1 MTNNGT
7 ITGSTFTGPVTN
19 SGEITGG
26 TFTALVGASATEPGV
41 ISGGTFEGEV
51 LTSPS
56 CVISGGDFKNATVT
70 SGGGIIN
77 GGTFSNF
84 TMDSETGELTITG
97 TVNLNANANALAPL
111 TITLDDKSIQS
122 ITVEKDA
129 TFNAGSTPVSV
140 DVTNDGTISGGMF
153 TGKITGTGTITGG
166 DFFGADIS
174 GFTGVLTG
182 GTFAGFT
189 ISDTDYG
196 RTLTI
201 TAQDFD
207 LTEINLA
214 SFGLKRVVVAAGASV
229 SDADLSDST
238 GITFQNNGVISG
250 GTFGCYVDN
259 TSTITGGTFNGILMN
274 DSTIT
279 GATITGDLHNLSGT
293 VTNCKI
299 DGRIHN
305 YSYTIK
311 GCITGCTFGENAVV
325 GQNEGTIE
333 VTMTV
338 NGADATFK
346 YGENILSALETTFGE
361 GEWYAVVDGTQ
372 TDILDTDTF
381 GLQKQTYACA
391 HYVGTD
397 DEGKKVLYI
406 TTPTAVTD
414 DMLAGISTIVVAAG
428 GAITGGTFNG
438 YVWNYATISGGT
450 FNGSVGNMED
460 AVIHG
465 ADGSVPQINGKIYY
479 NEREAQILQPCA
491 FGANASVTA
500 ENNKGIIQV
509 PMTVNGESR
518 NFNFGDNV
526 LDALNAIRSGA
537 DWCALEGDKHTP
549 VKAEDAFGLQSRSY
563 NYTYYVEDTAQGS
576 ILFITAPVEVTGEML
591 EGISTVDVTATGEI
605 TGGTFDCFV
614 SNYATISGGTFNGG
628 VWNRSNA
635 GSVPVIQG
643 KDGRIPEINGQ
654 FGSDAPNAQILQPC
668 NFGPNA
674 SVTVANGTIEVVVIV
689 NGEEKFVNYGADILE
704 TLGPS
709 TTGPWYRV
717 NAGGTRAL
725 VREGDTFASLQKEAY
740 TSQIL
745 LPKPE
750 QPVINYAEET
760 LTVTL
765 PEGALPEGVEVED
778 ITVNIQCEGKTYLY
792 YSRMTGMS
800 MDIPLSTIAMYIGIT
815 LPSVD
820 ENATAL
826 SVYYSIDSADYTEI
840 ARSEV
845 TDFTIPARPDI
856 NVDTVYP
863 GYNEMT
869 VTFDT
874 EPYNVYLQSV
884 KEPEKYFYDEDDGV
898 VDGCIHGL
906 TEGTEYTVHF
916 RVPPTEDSFASIPY
930 LLDET
935 YTTLTRTRLSVE
947 AAETSWSW
955 RPGFSLTA
963 EDCFTAQ
970 IATEGEVKELPEKGK
985 FTLSAVNED
994 GEPVGFPL
1002 TNAGTYTVTASLA
1015 EDVANDY
1022 TLENGGVFTVTIDP
1036 LELPAPVLTLDYGA
1050 EIIAIAELPETLP
1063 EGIERE
1069 SLWIDIFANDAGIAK
1084 LPPVLTVG
1092 SWFTLSDLGYW
1103 YGETLPA
1110 AAGKEDAVLSF
1121 CFSIEGYEGNIVG
1134 QAAELVIPAR
1144 PEADAPDSDA
1154 RANAVTWNS
1163 IQMLDADM
1171 LAVYDLGVAPRG
1183 DELPAEPTFVDEDG
1197 DGLITGLAEGTEYCL
1212 YFRKKAT
1219 DSSFRSEWYARSD
1232 IWVSTYRR
1240 PALSAGVE
1248 TAEYTWT
1255 PDFAL
1260 DIGEE
1265 MVFTGVE
1272 DGTEPAVPA
1281 DDYALS
1287 ITDENGAQVTGTIR
1301 DAGTYT
1307 VKVTMESDSY
1317 VLAEGKDTFTVT
1329 VQPLDLS
1336 GEEVVLRVEGP
1347 LTVGYT
1353 GASVYPQIGG
1363 DVLEVELNGK
1373 YCGTLPADCF
1383 TIEAAEGKNDV
1394 NAGDAYLTIVGQGNA
1409 TGRAELA
1416 YTITAKDIA
1425 DESVNVEPIG
1435 ELVYTGAALEPPV
1448 TVKDGEKALAEG
1460 TDYAVTYANNTAA
1473 GTATVTITGKGNY
1486 AGERTINFT
1495 IVQKDIAEDEGF
1507 TIDPIPDQVY
1517 TGGEIEPEITVKDGD
1532 TVLVEG
1538 EDYEV
1543 TFEEN
1548 TDAGTVTV
1556 TITGT
1561 GNYAGETE
1569 VTFEIV
1575 KATAPAIEWPEVTG
1589 GLTYGQTVVEIP
1601 LSAMEDDHGAFVWK
1615 CPDCLPGVGE
1625 FLFPLVYMPDN
1636 ADNYDYAGVPLECEV
1651 CVEVV
1656 PKDISTLTVDAIPA
1670 QTATGSALTPAVTVR
1685 HGDTVLAAGTDYT
1698 VTYAN
1703 NTAVGTA
1710 TVTITGMGNYTGTL
1724 TATFAIREAEK
1735 EEADEQDESTTEAL
1749 APARQAEALASGEA
1763 VDGTVTDRHGEAA
1776 GYVPT
1781 TEEVTD
1787 EETQEVLQRTLVIA
1801 AGPVKDENGEIVL
1814 RDGKPV
1820 YEQRNL
1826 NLSRGLLDALTDLG
1840 YTHIRFVVKDAALEW
1855 QIAEMTEESY
1865 VVRLAPMEAN
1875 ELSPAETEAIGDAET
1890 LTGSYRA
1897 RITAMLKGEETDVTN
1912 AIPSLTAIFD
1922 AASIHELTE
1931 GEAPQL
1937 LLVPNDGEPEAQVST
1952 VQYIEATDTEPARY
1966 AALLTESGLFVLALQ

>member
-1 MTNNGT
+1 
-7 ITGSTFTGPVTN
+7 
-19 SGEITGG
+19 
-26 TFTALVGASATEPGV
+26 
-41 ISGGTFEGEV
+41 
-51 LTSPS
+51 
-56 CVISGGDFKNATVT
+56 
-70 SGGGIIN
+70 
-77 GGTFSNF
+77 
-84 TMDSETGELTITG
+84 
-97 TVNLNANANALAPL
+97 
-111 TITLDDKSIQS
+111 
-122 ITVEKDA
+122 
-129 TFNAGSTPVSV
+129 
-140 DVTNDGTISGGMF
+140 
-153 TGKITGTGTITGG
+153 
-166 DFFGADIS
+166 
-174 GFTGVLTG
+174 
-182 GTFAGFT
+182 
-189 ISDTDYG
+189 
-196 RTLTI
+196 
-201 TAQDFD
+201 
-207 LTEINLA
+207 
-214 SFGLKRVVVAAGASV
+214 
-229 SDADLSDST
+229 
-238 GITFQNNGVISG
+238 
-250 GTFGCYVDN
+250 
-259 TSTITGGTFNGILMN
+259 
-274 DSTIT
+274 
-279 GATITGDLHNLSGT
+279 
-293 VTNCKI
+293 
-299 DGRIHN
+299 
-305 YSYTIK
+305 
-311 GCITGCTFGENAVV
+311 
-325 GQNEGTIE
+325 
-333 VTMTV
+333 
-338 NGADATFK
+338 
-346 YGENILSALETTFGE
+346 
-361 GEWYAVVDGTQ
+361 
-372 TDILDTDTF
+372 
-381 GLQKQTYACA
+381 
-391 HYVGTD
+391 
-397 DEGKKVLYI
+397 
-406 TTPTAVTD
+406 
-414 DMLAGISTIVVAAG
+414 
-428 GAITGGTFNG
+428 
-438 YVWNYATISGGT
+438 
-450 FNGSVGNMED
+450 MED

-491 FGANASVTA
+491 FGANASVNV
-500 ENNKGIIQV
+500 EYNDGIIQV
-509 PMTVNGESR
+509 PMTVNGERR
-518 NFNFGDNV
+518 NFHFGDNV
-526 LDALNAIRSGA
+526 LDALNVIRSGA
-537 DWCALEGDKHTP
+537 DWCAVEGDTRTP
-549 VKAEDAFGLQSRSY
+549 VEAEAAFGLQSCSY
-563 NYTYYVEDTAQGS
+563 DYTYYVEGS
-576 ILFITAPVEVTGEML
+576 ILFITAPVEVTDDML
-591 EGISTVDVTATGEI
+591 KGISIVHVTATGEI
-605 TGGTFDCFV
+605 TGGTLNSDSWIDIAVNGVISGGTFSGNMGVDYWYGEITGGTFNCPV
-614 SNYATISGGTFNGG
+614 YNYATISGGTFNGG

-717 NAGGTRAL
+717 NADGTRAL
-725 VREGDTFASLQKEAY
+725 VREGDTFASLQGETY
-740 TSQIL
+740 TSQVL

-845 TDFTIPARPDI
+845 TDFTIPARPGI

-906 TEGTEYTVHF
+906 TEGTEYSVHF

-935 YTTLTRTRLSVE
+935 YTTLTRTRLSDE

-985 FTLSAVNED
+985 FTLSAVNEY

-1022 TLENGGVFTVTIDP
+1022 RLENGGVFTVTIDP
-1036 LELPAPVLTLDYGA
+1036 LELPAPVLTIDY
-1050 EIIAIAELPETLP
+1050 ERERLYNTKLPETLP
-1063 EGIERE
+1063 EGIEWE
-1069 SLWIDIFANDAGIAK
+1069 SLALDLYANGEYIISV
-1084 LPPVLTVG
+1084 PPVLAEG
-1092 SWFTLSDLGYW
+1092 GYNPLIDLAYW
-1103 YGETLPA
+1103 YGEALPPA
-1110 AAGKEDAVLSF
+1110 AGEEDVVFTYRLSHWGEYRGNVVGK
-1121 CFSIEGYEGNIVG
+1121 C
-1134 QAAELVIPAR
+1134 AEVVIPAR

-1163 IQMLDADM
+1163 IQMLDEDM
-1171 LAVYDLGVAPRG
+1171 LAVYDLGVALRG
-1183 DELPAEPTFVDEDG
+1183 DALPAEPTFVDEDG
-1197 DGLITGLAEGTEYCL
+1197 DGLITGLADGTEYCL

-1240 PALSAGVE
+1240 PALSAGME

-1265 MVFTGVE
+1265 MVFTSVE

-1281 DDYALS
+1281 DDYTLT
-1287 ITDENGAQVTGTIR
+1287 ITDENGAAVTDTIR

-1307 VKVTMESDSY
+1307 VKVALDY
-1317 VLAEGKDTFTVT
+1317 NDYALAEGKDTFTVA

-1336 GEEVVLRVEGP
+1336 GEEVVLRVEGT

-1383 TIEAAEGKNDV
+1383 TIEAAEGRNDV
-1394 NAGDAYLTIVGQGNA
+1394 SAGDAYLTIVGQGNA
-1409 TGRAELA
+1409 SGETELA
-1416 YTITAKDIA
+1416 YTIIAKSIA
-1425 DESVNVEPIG
+1425 DQSVTVGPIG
-1435 ELVYTGAALEPPV
+1435 ELVYTGAALEPSV
-1448 TVKDGEKALAEG
+1448 TVKDGEKALVEG
-1460 TDYAVTYANNTAA
+1460 SDYAVTYANNTAA

-1486 AGERTINFT
+1486 AGERTIDFT

-1517 TGGEIEPEITVKDGD
+1517 TGGEITPEIVVKDGD

-1548 TDAGTVTV
+1548 TNAGTVTV

-1615 CPDCLPGVGE
+1615 CPDCLPDVGE

-1636 ADNYDYAGVPLECEV
+1636 AANYDYTGVHWNV
-1651 CVEVV
+1651 
-1656 PKDISTLTVDAIPA
+1656 
-1670 QTATGSALTPAVTVR
+1670 
-1685 HGDTVLAAGTDYT
+1685 
-1698 VTYAN
+1698 
-1703 NTAVGTA
+1703 
-1710 TVTITGMGNYTGTL
+1710 
-1724 TATFAIREAEK
+1724 
-1735 EEADEQDESTTEAL
+1735 
-1749 APARQAEALASGEA
+1749 
-1763 VDGTVTDRHGEAA
+1763 
-1776 GYVPT
+1776 
-1781 TEEVTD
+1781 
-1787 EETQEVLQRTLVIA
+1787 
-1801 AGPVKDENGEIVL
+1801 
-1814 RDGKPV
+1814 
-1820 YEQRNL
+1820 
-1826 NLSRGLLDALTDLG
+1826 
-1840 YTHIRFVVKDAALEW
+1840 
-1855 QIAEMTEESY
+1855 
-1865 VVRLAPMEAN
+1865 
-1875 ELSPAETEAIGDAET
+1875 
-1890 LTGSYRA
+1890 
-1897 RITAMLKGEETDVTN
+1897 
-1912 AIPSLTAIFD
+1912 
-1922 AASIHELTE
+1922 
-1931 GEAPQL
+1931 
-1937 LLVPNDGEPEAQVST
+1937 
-1952 VQYIEATDTEPARY
+1952 RY
-1966 AALLTESGLFVLALQ
+1966 ASKSRRRTSPRSPWTPSPRRRRPAAPLPRP